1 MAVTRT
7 VGAYEAKTRLSA
19 LLELVEEGHEVVIT
33 RHERPVAKLVPM
45 SVAVPKAE
53 VFRRIGGL
61 RGRMTLPKG
70 ETVKDLIDAGRRL

>member
-19 LLELVEEGHEVVIT
+19 LLELVEEGHEVIIT
-33 RHERPVAKLVPM
+33 KHERPVAKLVPM
-45 SVAVPKAE
+45 SAATPMIE

>member
-1 MAVTRT
+1 MAVIRT

-19 LLELVEEGHEVVIT
+19 LLELVEEGHEIVIT
-33 RHERPVAKLVPM
+33 RHDRPVAKLVPV
-45 SVAVPKAE
+45 SAAAPKAE
-53 VFRRIGGL
+53 VFRRVGGL

>member
-19 LLELVEEGHEVVIT
+19 LLELVEEGHEVIIT
-33 RHERPVAKLVPM
+33 KHERPVAKLVPM
-45 SVAVPKAE
+45 SAATPMIE

-61 RGRMTLPKG
+61 RGRMTLSKG